1 MMTPDVRASSR
12 RGRYCFQALASDA
25 AGRSKHRAEL
35 KEKAPVCTGAF
46 LIWQALE
53 KPQWR
58 LASG

>member
-1 MMTPDVRASSR
+1 MYAHH
-12 RGRYCFQALASDA
+12 LAVAVIVSAATFDA
-25 AGRSKHRAEL
+25 ARRSRQPTEL
-35 KEKAPVCTGAF
+35 KEKAPVQTGAF